1 MTNARHRCGR
11 TNDMSTTT
19 PICAECTREIA
30 APGGAKRRYCSDR
43 CRERAKKR
51 RARQRAHTS
60 QIADLKR
67 RLNESRLREDRLE
80 SRLAAARE
88 RIKTTRT
95 KMRRQA
101 VKHRKRERHAQRA
114 IIDRVHTLV
123 ATRDRL
129 ATVTADLEAAAS
141 NQNDRTDLEVA
152 AQQIVDL
159 QKRLAT
165 VTDRHQAL
173 TGQHAQLRDRYAALV
188 SDYNKAADRLNDLAR
203 DRQRFRPV
211 IEAWDTLA
219 GRLAKSAKTTTLSA
233 GDREIVRMWAT
244 WQTGRDRRRRTGQ

>member
-1 MTNARHRCGR
+1 ML
-11 TNDMSTTT
+11 
-19 PICAECTREIA
+19 PAE
-30 APGGAKRRYCSDR
+30 APASRRYCGMTCRRRASR
-43 CRERAKKR
+43 RRERR
-51 RARQRAHTS
+51 TSHETEVAR
-60 QIADLKR
+60 LKR
-67 RLNESRLREDRLE
+67 LLNEATAREDRLD

-88 RIKTTRT
+88 RIETTRT

-101 VKHRKRERHAQRA
+101 VKHRKRERHTQRA

-129 ATVTADLEAAAS
+129 ASVTADLEAATANHS
-141 NQNDRTDLEVA
+141 DRTDLEIA

-159 QKRLAT
+159 QNRLAT

-173 TGQHAQLRDRYAALV
+173 AGQHAELRDRYAALV
-188 SDYNKAADRLNDLAR
+188 SDYNKAADRINALAR

-211 IEAWDTLA
+211 IDAWDTLA

-233 GDREIVRMWAT
+233 GDRDIVRMWAT
-244 WQTGRDRRRRTGQ
+244 WQTGRDRRRRAGQ

>member
-1 MTNARHRCGR
+1 MSNRPR
-11 TNDMSTTT
+11 TCIECDSTL
-19 PICAECTREIA
+19 PAES
-30 APGGAKRRYCSDR
+30 PPSRRYCGITCRRRASR
-43 CRERAKKR
+43 RRER
-51 RARQRAHTS
+51 RAAHETE
-60 QIADLKR
+60 IARLKR
-67 RLNESRLREDRLE
+67 LLNEATAREDRLE

-88 RIKTTRT
+88 RIETTRT

-101 VKHRKRERHAQRA
+101 AKHRKRERHAQRA

-129 ATVTADLEAAAS
+129 ASVTADLEAAAS
-141 NQNDRTDLEVA
+141 HQNDRTDLEIA

-173 TGQHAQLRDRYAALV
+173 TGQHAELRDRYAALV
-188 SDYNKAADRLNDLAR
+188 SDYNKAVDRLNDLAR

-244 WQTGRDRRRRTGQ
+244 WQTGRDRRRQAGQ

>member
-1 MTNARHRCGR
+1 
-11 TNDMSTTT
+11 MSNR
-19 PICAECTREIA
+19 PRICSECESPLPAE
-30 APGGAKRRYCSDR
+30 APPSRRYCGMPCRRRASR
-43 CRERAKKR
+43 RRER
-51 RARQRAHTS
+51 RAAHETEV
-60 QIADLKR
+60 ARLKR
-67 RLNESRLREDRLE
+67 LLNEATARGDRLE
-80 SRLAAARE
+80 SRLATARE
-88 RIKTTRT
+88 RIEATRT

-114 IIDRVHTLV
+114 IIDRLRTLLD
-123 ATRDRL
+123 TRDRL
-129 ATVTADLEAAAS
+129 ASVTADLEAAAS
-141 NQNDRTDLEVA
+141 TQNDRTDLEVA

-173 TGQHAQLRDRYAALV
+173 TGQHTQLRDRYAALV

-233 GDREIVRMWAT
+233 GDRAIVRMWAT
-244 WQTGRDRRRRTGQ
+244 WQTGRDRRRRAGQ

>member
-1 MTNARHRCGR
+1 MSNRPR
-11 TNDMSTTT
+11 TCIECETAL
-19 PICAECTREIA
+19 PAE
-30 APGGAKRRYCSDR
+30 APPSRRYCGITCRRRASR
-43 CRERAKKR
+43 RRER
-51 RARQRAHTS
+51 RAAHETEVVR
-60 QIADLKR
+60 LKR
-67 RLNESRLREDRLE
+67 LLNEATAREDRLE

-88 RIKTTRT
+88 RIETTRT

-114 IIDRVHTLV
+114 IIDRVHTIV

-129 ATVTADLEAAAS
+129 ASVTADLEAAVS
-141 NQNDRTDLEVA
+141 NQNDRTHLEIA

-165 VTDRHQAL
+165 VTDRHRAL
-173 TGQHAQLRDRYAALV
+173 TGQHTELRDRYAALV
-188 SDYNKAADRLNDLAR
+188 SDYNKAADRLNDLAH

-244 WQTGRDRRRRTGQ
+244 WQTGRDRRRRAGQ

>member
-1 MTNARHRCGR
+1 
-11 TNDMSTTT
+11 MSNQPHTCIECKASL
-19 PICAECTREIA
+19 PAE
-30 APGGAKRRYCSDR
+30 APKSRRYCGMTCRRRASR
-43 CRERAKKR
+43 RRER
-51 RARQRAHTS
+51 RAVHETELVR
-60 QIADLKR
+60 LKR
-67 RLNESRLREDRLE
+67 LLDEATAREDRLE

-88 RIKTTRT
+88 RIEATRT

-129 ATVTADLEAAAS
+129 ASVTADLEAAAS
-141 NQNDRTDLEVA
+141 KQSDRTDLEVA

-165 VTDRHQAL
+165 VTDRHQVL
-173 TGQHAQLRDRYAALV
+173 TGQYAELRDRYAVLV
-188 SDYNKAADRLNDLAR
+188 SDYNKAADRLKDFAR
-203 DRQRFRPV
+203 DRHRFRPV

-244 WQTGRDRRRRTGQ
+244 WQTGRDRRRRAGQ